1 MRLGDRGH
9 FRAHGLEKGSVREG
23 GSAHRAA
30 GDFRQQHLRIV
41 DQCLGGD
48 VSADAATAV
57 LRHPLFQPAA
67 LHALGRADRTAG
79 DRSRFARPAGVISGQ
94 RARQGSRAR
103 QGHAKLRRQP
113 GGNIFHAGDDGAHEG
128 VRPWLRCRRRANRAR
143 DRPREK
149 RDISHGRRRRSR
161 HHGARHR
168 DHGPDAAR
176 RSMAQVLPGAGV
188 AQGADRQGCTR
199 AEEQGRRLS
208 EGRQGNTSA
217 GFGDLVIPFFLG

>member
-1 MRLGDRGH
+1 MRSGDRGH
-9 FRAHGLEKGSVREG
+9 LRAHGLEKGAVREG
-23 GSAHRAA
+23 RSARRAA
-30 GDFRQQHLRIV
+30 GDLRQQHLRIV
-41 DQCLGGD
+41 DQCAGRS

-57 LRHPLFQPAA
+57 LRHPLLQPAA

-79 DRSRFARPAGVISGQ
+79 DRSRFARPAGVIPRQ

-103 QGHAKLRRQP
+103 QGHAKLCRQP
-113 GGNIFHAGDDGAHEG
+113 GGSVFHAGDDGAYG
-128 VRPWLRCRRRANRAR
+128 SIRPWLRRRRRADRAG

-149 RDISHGRRRRSR
+149 RDVSYGRRRRSR

-168 DHGPDAAR
+168 DHGPDPAR

-188 AQGADRQGCTR
+188 ARGADRQGCTR
-199 AEEQGRRLS
+199 AEDQGRRLS
-208 EGRQGNTSA
+208 EGRQGNTGA